1 MAEHRTRKISTEK
14 KTHGNVIKYG
24 DRMKETFVRSK
35 RTAKNISKD
44 GYDNPTGYAVDN
56 TAEGGR
62 ELAHDAAKVVGS
74 GVRKTVERGRKAAK
88 QAKAKKQEA
97 DRLDGTQGAEPD
109 APDVSEMPEAGEAA
123 PTVPEGEM
131 PPNKKGPQQKEL
143 LKQNTETAKRIGK
156 SEVQS
161 RPAETEPPANQN
173 PNPNY
178 PKTVNARTELSPQRN
193 EAAVKPEVAKETS
206 NNRPVAIPKQ
216 TQNPQYPKYT
226 ARRET
231 AGSHVVVSGRI
242 EPRGTVNRLDTG
254 RNSWSLRTVATNP
267 AGQAAQKAVR
277 QEQGRQA
284 FMMAKQKAIASARTQ
299 RSIQKR
305 LAAVVEQTRKTAA
318 SIGAIA
324 GGAGMTI
331 VVFMV
336 VLFLVAAVATSG
348 FGIFFSPDA
357 NKQSEQKM
365 PTVSREINTEFQN
378 KIENIKTTV
387 PHDAVEMYGAR
398 ATWKE
403 VLAVYAVKTT
413 TDPTEGMEVATMDE
427 KKKNILKGIFW
438 DMNKISY
445 DTRVES
451 HVVTSKITSPDGTV
465 IDKAETVYTTTLIIT
480 VSHKTADEAADAYRF
495 KKSQKDELQEL
506 LAMDNSLCNAVLYG
520 IIGGNGHGSEMVQVA
535 LSQIGNIGGEPYWSW
550 YGFSSRVEWCA
561 CFVSWCADQ
570 CGYIDDGLIP
580 LYAWCPYGVEWFK
593 GRQQLLDKNDVPESG
608 MIIFYDWNKESTGG
622 QDGVADH
629 TGIVEYVENGIVH
642 TVEGNYGDSVAQRE
656 FPIGYYEVLGYG
668 YMAGE

>member
-14 KTHGNVIKYG
+14 KSHGNVIKYG

-35 RTAKNISKD
+35 HTARNLSKD
-44 GYDNPTGYAVDN
+44 GHENATGYAVEN
-56 TAEGGR
+56 TTEGGR
-62 ELAHDAAKVVGS
+62 ELAHDAVRVAGS

-88 QAKAKKQEA
+88 QTKAKKQEEE
-97 DRLDGTQGAEPD
+97 RLDGTQAAEPD
-109 APDVSEMPEAGEAA
+109 ASEVPETGEAA
-123 PTVPEGEM
+123 PALPEKETS
-131 PPNKKGPQQKEL
+131 PNKKEPQQKEL
-143 LKQNTETAKRIGK
+143 LKQKTEDAKRIGK

-161 RPAETEPPANQN
+161 RPAETEPTVN
-173 PNPNY
+173 PNPSY

-193 EAAVKPEVAKETS
+193 EVSVKPDVAKGVQ
-206 NNRPVAIPKQ
+206 NNRHVTAPKQ
-216 TQNPQYPKYT
+216 SQNPQYPKYT
-226 ARRET
+226 VRGET
-231 AGSHVVVSGRI
+231 AGSHVVVSGRT
-242 EPRGTVNRLDTG
+242 EPRGTANRLDTG
-254 RNSWSLRTVATNP
+254 INSRGFRTAAANR
-267 AGQAAQKAVR
+267 AGQPAQKAVR

-284 FMMAKQKAIASARTQ
+284 FMMAKQKAVASARTQ

-305 LAAVVEQTRKTAA
+305 LAAVIEQTRKAAA
-318 SIGAIA
+318 SIGAVA
-324 GGAGMTI
+324 GGAGLAI

-336 VLFLVAAVATSG
+336 ILFLVAAVATSG

-365 PTVSREINTEFQN
+365 PAVIREINTEFQN
-378 KIENIKTTV
+378 KIENIKATV

-413 TDPTEGMEVATMDE
+413 TDPTEGMEVATMNE

-438 DMNKISY
+438 DMNTISY

-451 HVVTSKITSPDGTV
+451 YVVTSKTTNPDGTV
-465 IDKAETVYTTTLIIT
+465 TEKAETVYTTTLIIT

-506 LAMDNSLCNAVLYG
+506 LAMDNSLWNAVLYG
-520 IIGGNGHGSEMVQVA
+520 IIGGNGQGCELVQVA

-570 CGYIDDGLIP
+570 CGYIEDGLIP
-580 LYAWCPYGVEWFK
+580 MYAWCPYGVEWFK
-593 GRQQLLDKNDVPESG
+593 GRQQWLDKYDVPESG

-622 QDGVADH
+622 QDGSADH
-629 TGIVEYVENGIVH
+629 TGIVDYVENGIVH
-642 TVEGNYGDSVAQRE
+642 TVEGNFGDSVAQRE
-656 FPIGYYEVLGYG
+656 FPVGYYEVLGYG

>member
-35 RTAKNISKD
+35 HTARNLSKD
-44 GYDNPTGYAVDN
+44 GHENATNYAVDN
-56 TAEGGR
+56 TTEGSR
-62 ELAHDAAKVVGS
+62 ELARDIVRVANP

-88 QAKAKKQEA
+88 QAKAKKQEEE
-97 DRLDGTQGAEPD
+97 RLDGTQGVEPD
-109 APDVSEMPEAGEAA
+109 APDVNDEGEA
-123 PTVPEGEM
+123 PTAVPEGETLA
-131 PPNKKGPQQKEL
+131 NKKELQQKEL
-143 LKQNTETAKRIGK
+143 LKQKTATVKQSGK
-156 SEVQS
+156 DVIPSK
-161 RPAETEPPANQN
+161 PAEAKPPATLN
-173 PNPNY
+173 PNPND
-178 PKTVNARTELSPQRN
+178 PKMVNARTELSQQRN
-193 EAAVKPEVAKETS
+193 DATLKPDVVKGMQ
-206 NNRPVAIPKQ
+206 NNRPVVAPKQ
-216 TQNPQYPKYT
+216 NQNPQYPKYT
-226 ARRET
+226 ARRES
-231 AGSHVVVSGRI
+231 AGSHVVVSGRV
-242 EPRGTVNRLDTG
+242 EPRGTVNRHDTG
-254 RNSWSLRTVATNP
+254 RNSRGLRTAAANQ
-267 AGQAAQKAVR
+267 AGRAAQDAVR

-299 RSIQKR
+299 RSVRKR
-305 LAAVVEQTRKTAA
+305 LAAVVEQTRKAAA

-324 GGAGMTI
+324 GGAGMAI

-336 VLFLVAAVATSG
+336 ILFLVAAVATSG
-348 FGIFFSPDA
+348 FGIFLSPDA

-365 PTVSREINTEFQN
+365 PAVIREINTEFQN
-378 KIENIKTTV
+378 KIENIKATV

-413 TDPTEGMEVATMDE
+413 TDPTEGMEVATMNE

-438 DMNKISY
+438 DMNTISY

-451 HVVTSKITSPDGTV
+451 HVVTSKTANADGTV
-465 IDKAETVYTTTLIIT
+465 TEKAETVYTTTLIIT

-506 LAMDNSLCNAVLYG
+506 IAMDNSLWNAVLYG

-570 CGYIDDGLIP
+570 CGYIEDGLVP

-593 GRQQLLDKNDVPESG
+593 DRQQWLDKYDVPESG

-668 YMAGE
+668 YMAGGS